1 MKITLP
7 PSIEQTLSKVPL
19 FQGLSQKFL
28 EEIAS
33 IVHKKEYRK
42 GQLIF
47 QEGDPGNGFY
57 IVASGRIKVFKISP
71 DGKEQILHLFGPGE
85 PFGEAAVFA
94 KRPFP
99 ASAASLEDST
109 ILFLP
114 RSAFVEIL
122 ASDPALSMNML
133 GILSARL
140 RAFASMIEQLSL
152 RDVAGRLSAYLILL
166 SERQEGRD
174 ELSLDMTKA
183 QLAAYLGTIPET
195 LSRVL
200 AKMSSQN
207 IITVDGAR
215 IIIDDRQALEDLA
228 VGLRRLA

>member
-1 MKITLP
+1 M
-7 PSIEQTLSKVPL
+7 Q
-19 FQGLSQKFL
+19 
-28 EEIAS
+28 
-33 IVHKKEYRK
+33 KKEYRK

-47 QEGDPGNGFY
+47 QEGDPGKGFY
-57 IVASGRIKVFKISP
+57 VVASGRIKVFKISP
-71 DGKEQILHLFGPGE
+71 EGKEQILHIFGPGE

-94 KRPFP
+94 RRPFP
-99 ASAASLEDST
+99 ASAASLEDSA

-122 ASDPALSMNML
+122 AADPALSMNML

-166 SERQEGRD
+166 SERQQGRD
-174 ELSLDMTKA
+174 ELTLDMTKA
-183 QLAAYLGTIPET
+183 QLASYLGTIPET

-200 AKMSSQN
+200 SKMSAQN
-207 IITVDGAR
+207 ILQVDGSR
-215 IIIDDRQALEDLA
+215 IALEDRQALEELA